1 MKKFA
6 VFVSG
11 SGTNLQAIIDK
22 VKEGYIPGEIALV
35 VSDNKDAYALERARR
50 AGIPTFCFNPKDYK
64 SREEYEKIIIE
75 ELEKR
80 GVEFIVLAGFM
91 RVLTPFFVRRYK
103 NRILNIHPAL
113 LPSFPGTHGVR
124 DALNYGVK
132 VTGVTVHFVD
142 EGVDTGPIILQEAEK
157 VRDDDTEESLHQR
170 LHKIEHRLY
179 PLAIKLF
186 IEGKLEIEGRK
197 VKIKGVNYFK
207 K

>member
-1 MKKFA
+1 MKRFA

-50 AGIPTFCFNPKDYK
+50 AGIPTFCFDPKDYE
-64 SREEYEKIIIE
+64 SREEYEKVIIE

-170 LHKIEHRLY
+170 LHEIEHRLY

-197 VKIKGVNYFK
+197 VKIKGGAG
-207 K
+207 

>member
-11 SGTNLQAIIDK
+11 SGTNLQVIIDK

-75 ELEKR
+75 ELERR

-170 LHKIEHRLY
+170 LHKIEYRLY

-197 VKIKGVNYFK
+197 VKVKGGAG
-207 K
+207 

>member
-11 SGTNLQAIIDK
+11 NGTNLQVIIDA
-22 VKEGYIPGEIALV
+22 VNRKEIPGQIALV
-35 VSDNKDAYALERARR
+35 VSDNPSAYAVVRAKN
-50 AGIPTFCFNPKDYK
+50 AGIETFVFNPKDYN
-64 SREEYEKIIIE
+64 SRQDYEKIIVG

-80 GVEFIVLAGFM
+80 SVDFIVLAGFM
-91 RVLTPFFVRRYK
+91 RVLTPFFIRKYK
-103 NRILNIHPAL
+103 NKILNIHPAL
-113 LPSFPGTHGVR
+113 LPSFPGAHGVR

-142 EGVDTGPIILQEAEK
+142 EGVDTGPIIFQEPER

-170 LHKIEHRLY
+170 LHKIEYRIY

-186 IEGKLEIEGRK
+186 IEDKLVIEGRK
-197 VKIKGVNYFK
+197 VKVKGGEDEN
-207 K
+207 